1 MDNEAPFFTAGH
13 VFHTTTGLRA
23 LDAELAM
30 KENPWAEVGRLS
42 AGHILYRLGKDG
54 RTYGQVPVLDINW
67 RQMPEVTEVYGVHLR
82 EGRRSYHANDYLVMV
97 NYTEITLKRIC
108 STLATFSQEDEVRL
122 LRSLKELDPLFE
134 RFGIATVSEMVHR
147 EVEAA
152 RNSLT
157 ARMYNVTENKLAG
170 LSHASVCFYP
180 EEIPGQDYSQLPHAL
195 PVVNVF
201 DGVISVNGVVCEY
214 GRVDNAKSEVRWS
227 RYIGQDVVEH
237 GV

>member
-1 MDNEAPFFTAGH
+1 
-13 VFHTTTGLRA
+13 
-23 LDAELAM
+23 M